1 MKRKDKMPFFKK
13 NASKS
18 LKRYGSW
25 TLVTGASSGIGRAM
39 AYRLCADGLN
49 CIIVS
54 DENEKLSELAM
65 NLSNTFGTEVI
76 PCACDLS
83 ASDHLE
89 IICKCVGSREID
101 ILINCASFGTLGR
114 FLDTPLSLYQSS
126 LGVSVHS
133 YLTLTYHFLQ
143 GMVER
148 DRGAVVFVCSVNAFA
163 PVAFSAVY
171 TAEKAFE
178 LFLGEALWQEL
189 RYAGSNVDFLT
200 ICAAATKTN
209 FQARAGTRVARWAW
223 TPEKAV
229 ETGLR
234 SLGKTPVVA
243 LSWRGNVYRYA
254 GKFLPKRMKLRFAS
268 WAITMNLAQDRKA
281 LVREVK

>member
-1 MKRKDKMPFFKK
+1 MSFLKK
-13 NASKS
+13 NMPLS
-18 LKRYGSW
+18 LKRYGAW
-25 TLVTGASSGIGRAM
+25 ALVTGASSGIGRAM
-39 AYRLCADGLN
+39 AHRLCSDGLN
-49 CIIVS
+49 CVIVS
-54 DENEKLSELAM
+54 DENEKLMELAKD
-65 NLSNTFGTEVI
+65 LSKAYGAEVI
-76 PCACDLS
+76 PCVCDLS
-83 ASDHLE
+83 KPDHLE
-89 IICKCVGSREID
+89 VICKCVGSREID
-101 ILINCASFGTLGR
+101 ILVNCASFGTLGR
-114 FLDTPLSLYQSS
+114 FLDTPLSIYQAG

-143 GMVER
+143 GMIER

-178 LFLGEALWQEL
+178 LYLGEALWQEL

-200 ICAAATKTN
+200 MCAAATKTN

-229 ETGLR
+229 ETGMHN
-234 SLGKTPVVA
+234 LGKTPVVA

-254 GKFLPKRMKLRFAS
+254 GKLLPERLRLRFAS
-268 WAITMNLAQDRKA
+268 WAITANLALDRKA
-281 LVREVK
+281 LFDCK